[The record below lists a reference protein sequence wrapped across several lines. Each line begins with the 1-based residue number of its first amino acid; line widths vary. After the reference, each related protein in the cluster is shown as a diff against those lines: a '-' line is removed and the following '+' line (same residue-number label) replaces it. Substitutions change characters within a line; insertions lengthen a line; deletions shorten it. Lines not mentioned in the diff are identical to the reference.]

1 MTNQKMIA
9 AEAGCPLIL
18 GANRMQGGMNFALEV
33 PEEAEASLLLYR
45 KKAKEPTT
53 VIPFTEEHRSGDIY
67 AMFFPDFK
75 DEDYEY
81 NFLIDG
87 KVVHDP
93 CAYSVRGREHFGA
106 EIDEDI
112 HKVRCGFLTKKKY
125 DWENDKNPKLPYSDM
140 ILYKIHVRGYT
151 KAAKGVTGTKGTFK
165 ALTGMIP
172 YWQELGI
179 NAIELMPAY
188 EFMEVKKNS
197 ENTGMVSRKCEKE
210 KINYW
215 GYDEGCY
222 YAPKRSYCAS
232 KEPENEVRDFV
243 KALHSAGMEC
253 IMEMYFPAGTNPF
266 IALRALQ
273 FWKLFYHVDGF
284 HLMGDGVPVT
294 VILRDGVLSNT
305 KIMLIGFDENMVKER
320 KGNKCIAEYNSGFLQ
335 DMRRFLKSD
344 EDMIPGVSW
353 RVKRNHDKYAV
364 INYMSFQDGFTLN
377 DMVTYNYRH
386 NEANGE
392 ENQDGCS
399 YNFSWNCGF
408 EGPSRKQ
415 NIRQIRERQIRNA
428 FLMMLFSQGTPMIY
442 GGDEIGN
449 SQSGNNNAYCQDNA
463 IGWIDWKGLKKN
475 EKLLDFVKKAIAFR
489 KEHPIL
495 HMEKELRG
503 VDYKAKGFPDVSLHG
518 ERAWYCSAENTSRL
532 LAVLYCGAYAEKED
546 GTEDDFL
553 YVIYNF
559 HWENREVALPNL
571 PEGKTWE
578 KVIDTADSSE
588 NGFLTESEEN
598 RDYKKKIEIGP
609 RTIVVLRACKGE

>member
-1 MTNQKMIA
+1 
-9 AEAGCPLIL
+9 
-18 GANRMQGGMNFALEV
+18 
-33 PEEAEASLLLYR
+33 
-45 KKAKEPTT
+45 
-53 VIPFTEEHRSGDIY
+53 
-67 AMFFPDFK
+67 
-75 DEDYEY
+75 
-81 NFLIDG
+81 
-87 KVVHDP
+87 
-93 CAYSVRGREHFGA
+93 
-106 EIDEDI
+106 
-112 HKVRCGFLTKKKY
+112 
-125 DWENDKNPKLPYSDM
+125 
-140 ILYKIHVRGYT
+140 
-151 KAAKGVTGTKGTFK
+151 
-165 ALTGMIP
+165 
-172 YWQELGI
+172 
-179 NAIELMPAY
+179 MPAY

-197 ENTGMVSRKCEKE
+197 ENTGMVSQKCAKE

-222 YAPKRSYCAS
+222 YAPKRSYCAT

-243 KALHSAGMEC
+243 KALHRAGIEC
-253 IMEMYFPAGTNPF
+253 IMEMYFPAETNPL

-273 FWKLFYHVDGF
+273 FWKLFSHVDGF
-284 HLMGDGVPVT
+284 HLMGDGVPVSA
-294 VILRDGVLSNT
+294 ILRDGVLSDT

-320 KGNKCIAEYNSGFLQ
+320 KGNKCAAEYNSGFLQ

-428 FLMMLFSQGTPMIY
+428 FLMMLLSQGTPMIY

-559 HWENREVALPNL
+559 HWENREAALPNL
-571 PEGKTWE
+571 PDGKTWE
-578 KVIDTADSSE
+578 KVIDTSDISE
-588 NGFLTESEEN
+588 NGFLTENEEN
-598 RDYKKKIEIGP
+598 RGYKKKIEIGP
-609 RTIVVLRACKGE
+609 RTIAVLRACKEE